1 MGRGC
6 AACAFLIRD
15 LGIMTSPPPTVQYR
29 IKTANWRDLG
39 ALRTLEQE
47 CFPIDAWP
55 LFDLIGVLSFPNVV
69 RLKAVWDDQMIGFVA
84 GDRRSS
90 ENLAWIATIAVRP
103 VYQRQG
109 IASALLA
116 ACEVRLKVPRVR
128 LSVRVDNLPA
138 IRLYQGCGYQRV
150 GFWPK
155 YYQDKSDAIVF
166 EKSM

>member
-1 MGRGC
+1 
-6 AACAFLIRD
+6 
-15 LGIMTSPPPTVQYR
+15 MTPQPPTFQYR
-29 IKTANWRDLG
+29 IQNANWRDLG

-69 RLKAVWDDQMIGFVA
+69 RLKAVVDDQMIGFIA

-90 ENLAWIATIAVRP
+90 ENLAWVATIGVRP
-103 VYQRQG
+103 AYQRQG

-116 ACEVRLKVPRVR
+116 ACEAQLKVARVR
-128 LSVRVDNLPA
+128 LSVRVGNLPA

-150 GFWPK
+150 GYWPQ

-166 EKSM
+166 EKSMQTAL